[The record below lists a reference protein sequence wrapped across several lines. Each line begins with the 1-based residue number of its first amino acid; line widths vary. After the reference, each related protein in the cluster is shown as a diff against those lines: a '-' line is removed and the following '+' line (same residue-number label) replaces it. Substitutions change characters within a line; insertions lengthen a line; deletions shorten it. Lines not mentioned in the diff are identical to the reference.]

1 MKAGRIILRQGGV
14 YHCVSRIVD
23 RNYRLGAPE
32 KEVFRSMMRRLE
44 SFLDVKVLT
53 YCLMSNHFHLLV
65 ETPVPDSIDTLTA
78 ASLRK
83 RLPLLYRG
91 DALAAVLTELDRAEA
106 NAASATGSDTWLNEI
121 LGRYQARL
129 GDLSIFI
136 KELKA
141 RFTLWYN
148 GNHDRCGTLW
158 ENRFKSVLVE
168 DGERALMTI
177 AAYIELNPVRAGLV
191 DDPQNYRWCGY
202 GEAVAGKRLARQNLS
217 LLHARTRAWQ
227 GTVHR
232 QGVTWKDFATTYR
245 IHLFGEGIRREGA
258 PRTGNRTR
266 PGIAPKEVERVIES
280 EAGKIP
286 IHQKLR
292 SKVRYFCDGAAF
304 GSVEFVDGVFER
316 FRDRFGKKRKSGA
329 RAMRGAEWDGLSTL
343 RDLQVDNESTNP

>member
-1 MKAGRIILRQGGV
+1 MQHGGV

-44 SFLDVKVLT
+44 AFLEVRVLT

-65 ETPVPDSIDTLTA
+65 ETPDPQSIETLTA

-83 RLPLLYRG
+83 RLALLYRG
-91 DALAAVLTELDRAEA
+91 DALAAVLDELDRAEA
-106 NAASATGSDTWLNEI
+106 NATSAGGSDTWLNEV
-121 LGRYQARL
+121 LARYQARL

-168 DGERALMTI
+168 DGEQALMTI

-191 DDPQNYRWCGY
+191 DDPQGYRWSGY
-202 GEAVAGKRLARQNLS
+202 GEAVAGKTLARQNLS
-217 LLHARTRAWQ
+217 HLHARTRAFQ
-227 GTVHR
+227 GREHR
-232 QGVTWKDFATTYR
+232 QGLTWKKFAAIYR
-245 IHLFGEGIRREGA
+245 IHLFGQGIRRQGD

-266 PGIAPKEVERVIES
+266 AGIAPEKVEEVIDLQ
-280 EAGKIP
+280 AGEIP

-292 SKVRYFCDGAAF
+292 SRVRYFCDGAAF
-304 GSVEFVDGVFER
+304 GSTGFIEGVFEQ
-316 FRDRFGKKRKSGA
+316 FRDRFGAKRKSGA
-329 RAMRGAEWDGLSTL
+329 RAMSGAAWGDLRTL
-343 RDLQVDNESTNP
+343 RDLQVDIDSTPR